1 MKKKGSHL
9 LLIIWTR
16 TINKKKKKK
25 VWFKITAVSKELK
38 EMSVV
43 TLEKGSRS

>member
-16 TINKKKKKK
+16 TINKKKKK